1 MTTNFIERQY
11 YKEKL
16 KELEYIDE
24 IIMNL
29 VRLQRLY
36 SSNDKK
42 FNVIETALPYWIN
55 NQEKVN
61 GELNDLKGY
70 GTYKQKT

>member
-1 MTTNFIERQY
+1 MNDPY

-16 KELEYIDE
+16 TELEHIDK
-24 IIMNL
+24 IIENL

-36 SSNDKK
+36 KSDDKQ
-42 FNVIETALPYWIN
+42 FDVIKTTLPYWLN
-55 NQEKVN
+55 EQERVN

-70 GTYKQKT
+70 GTYKQF

>member
-1 MTTNFIERQY
+1 MNNLY

-29 VRLQRLY
+29 VRLKRLY
-36 SSNDKK
+36 SSDILKNDEK
-42 FNVIETALPYWIN
+42 FNLIETALPYWIN

-61 GELNDLKGY
+61 AELNDLKGY
-70 GTYKQKT
+70 GTYKST

>member
-1 MTTNFIERQY
+1 MNNPY

-16 KELEYIDE
+16 KELEHIDK
-24 IIMNL
+24 IIMKF

-36 SSNDKK
+36 RSNDKQ
-42 FNVIETALPYWIN
+42 FEVIEATLPYWLN
-55 NQEKVN
+55 EQERVN